1 MQSNSSHKR
10 KLTHK
15 FTQLKVSGD
24 FPPYPGVF
32 SFELMGATLETW
44 HKSTELRPLATKPRH
59 FPHYQMAVLT
69 SVRTSKFLTSHDGSP
84 SREKHKFRYI
94 CRPSAAGD
102 GRSIPAFFFFVF
114 LWWVSN
120 VTLPDRSLPMDY
132 FRPLLSADNWALKHS
147 KTGQEDS
154 IASLT
159 LLQKPLKSHRVFLC
173 PINFHPFSPT
183 HQKRWKNTCK
193 WVTCKE
199 NKVGKNSW

>member
-24 FPPYPGVF
+24 FPAYPGVF

-102 GRSIPAFFFFVF
+102 GRSIPAFFFCF
-114 LWWVSN
+114 
-120 VTLPDRSLPMDY
+120 SLMGVKRDP
-132 FRPLLSADNWALKHS
+132 SW
-147 KTGQEDS
+147 
-154 IASLT
+154 
-159 LLQKPLKSHRVFLC
+159 QKPPNGL
-173 PINFHPFSPT
+173 FSPALVSRQLGT
-183 HQKRWKNTCK
+183 QAF
-193 WVTCKE
+193 E
-199 NKVGKNSW
+199 NGTGRFNRLAHTSPKTTEKSPCFPLSNKFSSFFSDTPKKVEKHLQMGDLQRK